1 MLSVKCKRSLN
12 VLFISLAVLILTGC
26 NKSTILSK
34 PVIPANLIQPCSNL
48 NEIEGTTGKDLM
60 IWSVDTVAKYNDCK
74 ARHGAIVK
82 ALE

>member
-1 MLSVKCKRSLN
+1 MNSL
-12 VLFISLAVLILTGC
+12 
-26 NKSTILSK
+26 K
-34 PVIPANLIQPCSNL
+34 PVIPANLIQPCPNL
-48 NEIEGTTGKDLM
+48 NEIEGTTGKNLM

>member
-1 MLSVKCKRSLN
+1 S
-12 VLFISLAVLILTGC
+12 VLFISLAVLMMTGC
-26 NKSTILSK
+26 NNSMNSLK

-74 ARHGAIVK
+74 ARHGALVK

>member
-1 MLSVKCKRSLN
+1 MM
-12 VLFISLAVLILTGC
+12 TGC
-26 NKSTILSK
+26 NNSMNSLK
-34 PVIPANLIQPCSNL
+34 PVIPANLIQPCQNL
-48 NEIEGTTGKDLM
+48 NEIESTTGKGLM

>member
-1 MLSVKCKRSLN
+1 MM
-12 VLFISLAVLILTGC
+12 TGC
-26 NKSTILSK
+26 SNSMNSLK

-74 ARHGAIVK
+74 ARHIAIVK

>member
-1 MLSVKCKRSLN
+1 MM
-12 VLFISLAVLILTGC
+12 TGC
-26 NKSTILSK
+26 TRSTILSK

-48 NEIEGTTGKDLM
+48 NELAGTTGKDLM

-74 ARHGAIVK
+74 ARHIAIVK

>member
-1 MLSVKCKRSLN
+1 
-12 VLFISLAVLILTGC
+12 AVLMMTGC
-26 NKSTILSK
+26 NNSMNSLK

-74 ARHGAIVK
+74 ARHS
-82 ALE
+82 ALVDAAQQ

>member
-1 MLSVKCKRSLN
+1 MQKIVERPVYKSACVDADGMQQIN
-12 VLFISLAVLILTGC
+12 DLIKAGNT
-26 NKSTILSK
+26 SY
-34 PVIPANLIQPCSNL
+34 LIQPCPNL

>member
-1 MLSVKCKRSLN
+1 ML
-12 VLFISLAVLILTGC
+12 GC
-26 NKSTILSK
+26 TKSTTLSK
-34 PVIPANLIQPCSNL
+34 PVIPANLIQPCPNL

>member
-1 MLSVKCKRSLN
+1 MM
-12 VLFISLAVLILTGC
+12 TGC
-26 NKSTILSK
+26 TKSTALLK
-34 PVIPANLIQPCSNL
+34 PVIPANLMQPCPNL

-74 ARHGAIVK
+74 ARHSAIVK